1 LNRDS
6 QAYQG
11 IKKLIYGRKLS
22 PGQKIVYRDLEKLL
36 NMSKTPL
43 INALS
48 RMEQEGLVVSHP
60 NRGFYVKELSTEE
73 IKQIYELKLKF
84 MEIAIEYAI
93 AHYNQHDLENLK
105 SALDKYHAC
114 NSPIYDSARFILD
127 IEFHVQI
134 ARMGK
139 NQFLS
144 TVLQQFYENAY
155 LGMDVAFMT
164 PLIEQFKKDHYE
176 IYTAIKTKNE
186 LKAKAAMNRHIK
198 KAYEI
203 AAKAQKYNQDQ

>member
-1 LNRDS
+1 MTRDL

-11 IKKLIYGRKLS
+11 IKKLIYKRKLS
-22 PGQKIVYRDLEKLL
+22 PGQKLVYRDLEKLL
-36 NMSKTPL
+36 NMSKTPV
-43 INALS
+43 INALY

-60 NRGFYVKELSTEE
+60 NRGFYVKELSTKE
-73 IKQIYELKLKF
+73 IQQIYELKLKF

-93 AHYNQHDLENLK
+93 AHYNQQDLRHLK
-105 SALDKYHAC
+105 LALDQYNAC
-114 NSPIYDSARFILD
+114 SSPIYDSSRFILD
-127 IEFHVQI
+127 IDFHVQI
-134 ARMGK
+134 AKMGK

-164 PLIEQFKKDHYE
+164 PLIEQFKKDHFE
-176 IYTAIKTKNE
+176 IYQAIENKDE
-186 LKAKAAMNRHIK
+186 QKAKEAMKRHIR

-203 AAKAQKYNQDQ
+203 TSEAQKYSKD